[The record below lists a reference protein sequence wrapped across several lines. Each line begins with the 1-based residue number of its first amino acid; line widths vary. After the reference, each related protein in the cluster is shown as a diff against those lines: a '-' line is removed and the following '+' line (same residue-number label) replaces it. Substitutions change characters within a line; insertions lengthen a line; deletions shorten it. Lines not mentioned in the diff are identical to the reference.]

1 MLTELDQAQKIVGT
15 ALDQSQKLFGRGFL
29 IAGGGPTLLFAVIG
43 GYLLYGYAWLQSS
56 VLAWIGLGWQEALF
70 QIALLLV
77 AVYLAAQVVYGLRT
91 AALQVYQGEWPG
103 PLAWLRPVGIALA
116 TKTMRRYEAREEAI
130 LEVLTDFAWA
140 REFQFG
146 ETFSPV
152 EVAEEEVRRRQQQVH
167 AAHER
172 LAGQVRQGRRWREG
186 AYGEILH
193 EARLLQANRDRF
205 SPDLQ
210 ADVDALVAVVAAR
223 YREHLP
229 LRAAV
234 EHLWEA
240 TFREWIEASEARAA
254 NFPEHERWLRPTQM
268 GNVAA
273 ALEAYPFD
281 RYGIGLSALWPRLV
295 PILPE
300 EVRLRIED
308 ATTSLDFTVLISL
321 LSLAAAVG
329 AAGIAL
335 YGPPRDRAF
344 EVAIPLA
351 LALAGWLFYRL
362 AISATRALGVQVQAT
377 VDLFR
382 LDLLDA
388 LEIERPSTPEQEK
401 AIWTE
406 LRHFIAQADLP
417 AHHVR
422 FKQAPERK
430 EAPSDPPPSLWDC
443 LRTSLIRRPRR

>member
-15 ALDQSQKLFGRGFL
+15 ALDQTQKLFGRGFL
-29 IAGGGPTLLFAVIG
+29 IAGVVPTLLFAVIG
-43 GYLLYGYAWLQSS
+43 GYLLYGYAWLRSS
-56 VLAWIGLGWQEALF
+56 VLAWTGLGWQAALF

-77 AVYLAAQVVYGLRT
+77 GVYLAAQVVYGLRT
-91 AALQVYQGEWPG
+91 AVLQGYHGDWPW
-103 PLAWLRPVGIALA
+103 PLAWLKPVGIALA
-116 TKTMRRYEAREEAI
+116 TKTMRRHEAREEAI
-130 LEVLTDFAWA
+130 LEALTDFAWA
-140 REFQFG
+140 REFEFG

-152 EVAEEEVRRRQQQVH
+152 EVAADEGRQRRQQVH

-172 LAGQVRQGRRWREG
+172 LASQVRQRRRWREG

-205 SPDLQ
+205 PPDLQ
-210 ADVDALVAVVAAR
+210 ADVDALVAVIAAR
-223 YREHLP
+223 YAEQLP
-229 LRAAV
+229 LRTAV

-254 NFPEHERWLRPTQM
+254 NFPEHERWLRPTKM

-295 PILPE
+295 PVLPE

-308 ATTSLDFTVLISL
+308 ATTYLEFTVLMSL

-329 AAGIAL
+329 AVAVAL
-335 YGPPRDRAF
+335 YGPPRDLAV
-344 EVAIPLA
+344 EVALPLILA
-351 LALAGWLFYRL
+351 LVGWLFYRL
-362 AISATRALGVQVQAT
+362 AIHATRALGVQVQAT

-388 LEIERPSTPEQEK
+388 LKIERPATPEQEK
-401 AIWTE
+401 DIWTE

-422 FKQAPERK
+422 FKQATERK

-443 LRTSLIRRPRR
+443 LRTSLSRRPRS